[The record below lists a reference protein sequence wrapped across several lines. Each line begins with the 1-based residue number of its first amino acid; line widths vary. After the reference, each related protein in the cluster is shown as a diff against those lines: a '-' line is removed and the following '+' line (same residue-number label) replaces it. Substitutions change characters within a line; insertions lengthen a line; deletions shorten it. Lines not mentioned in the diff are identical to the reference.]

1 MSSILDALGKLE
13 SSSTG
18 GPGSPPP
25 KRPRP
30 WGPIVAAV
38 VVAFIA
44 GGIAT
49 WLLGGR
55 DESTDPEVVARSEAP
70 SERPPVTQP
79 APKPMGRLIDDTTT
93 TTTTTTPPPTT
104 TPPTQP
110 PPPVPATTHPTPS
123 TTAPRRTTTTMTT
136 VTTTLVSPTTTR
148 PPTPPTTRPT
158 PERSRI
164 RPKPAPPD
172 APDVRVSFLM
182 YSRDPERR
190 SVALGVA
197 GAGITTVREGEY
209 FQGVRVVEILPEAVD
224 LEWGGVRYR
233 VPARR

>member
-30 WGPIVAAV
+30 WGPIAAAV

-49 WLLGGR
+49 WLLGDR

-70 SERPPVTQP
+70 QERPPVTQP
-79 APKPMGRLIDDTTT
+79 APKPMGRLIEDTTT
-93 TTTTTTPPPTT
+93 TSSPPPPTT
-104 TPPTQP
+104 TPP
-110 PPPVPATTHPTPS
+110 PPVPVTTHPTPS
-123 TTAPRRTTTTMTT
+123 TTAPRRTTTTTT
-136 VTTTLVSPTTTR
+136 ITTTPVAPTTTR
-148 PPTPPTTRPT
+148 PPTPPTTRPV
-158 PERSRI
+158 PERARI
-164 RPKPAPPD
+164 RPKPAPRD